1 VANNILNPSIIAKA
15 AIRIL
20 DNELVAA
27 KRVYR
32 GYEEE
37 ISKSVNGYKVGASVN
52 IRKPTQFTVR
62 SGAVASMQDVVEGQT
77 SITVDKQ
84 RGVDFRFTSTELTL
98 TIGELSERVIK
109 PAMVQLANDL
119 DREVLALT
127 AQVPNLV
134 GTRGSDVNTFAKFM
148 AGVRRLNEGA
158 VPTDERAAILSPAD
172 HAALLGNQTSLYIS
186 GPAGDA
192 YRSANL
198 GQIAGVPTQ
207 MTQNAPALTTGSRTN
222 GTVSGAAQQKTIDD
236 VKNSGGMPGS
246 QTLNVTGLG
255 AAGTV
260 KAGEVFTIAGVFDV
274 NPVTKVTLPYL
285 KQFVVTA
292 DATADGAGLAALTI
306 CPAIILSGAF
316 KSAHIAAGTLASG
329 AVVTWNG
336 AASTTFQENL
346 ILHKNAFGLVVVPM
360 ERPQGAT
367 KVITESYKGLS
378 VRMIPYYDGT
388 NDIDNYRLDVLFG
401 VKALDQRLATRING

>member
-119 DREVLALT
+119 DREVLGLT

-222 GTVSGAAQQKTIDD
+222 GTLSGAAQQKTIDD
-236 VKNSGGMPGS
+236 VKNTGGMPGT

-255 AAGTV
+255 ASGTV
-260 KAGEVFTIAGVFDV
+260 KAGEVFTIAGLYDV

-292 DATADGAGLAALTI
+292 DATADGAGLAALSI

-329 AVVTWNG
+329 LVVTWNG

-401 VKALDQRLATRING
+401 VKALDQRLAVRING

>member
-1 VANNILNPSIIAKA
+1 MANNVLNPTIIAKA

-20 DNELVAA
+20 DNELVAS

-62 SGAVASMQDVVEGQT
+62 SGAVASMQDVTEGQT

-84 RGVDFRFTSTELTL
+84 RGIDFRFTSTELTL
-98 TIGELSERVIK
+98 NIGELSERVIK
-109 PAMVQLANDL
+109 PAMVQLANEMDAT
-119 DREVLALT
+119 VLGLVN
-127 AQVPNLV
+127 QVPNLV
-134 GTRGSDVNTFAKFM
+134 GTRGADVNTFAKFM

-158 VPTDERAAILSPAD
+158 VPSDDRAAILSPAD
-172 HAALLGNQTSLYIS
+172 HAALIGNQTSLYIS

-192 YRSANL
+192 YRDADL
-198 GQIAGVPTQ
+198 GKIAGTPTF
-207 MTQNAPALTTGSRTN
+207 MTQNAPSLTTGSRTN
-222 GTVSGAAQQKTIDD
+222 GTVSGAAQQVTYDT
-236 VKNSGGMPGS
+236 VKNTTGIPGT
-246 QTLNVTGLG
+246 QTLNVAGLG

-260 KAGEVFTIAGVFDV
+260 KAGEVFTLAGVFDV
-274 NPVTKVTLPYL
+274 NPVTKAVLPYL

-292 DATADGAGLAALTI
+292 DATADGAGAAALSI

-316 KSAHIAAGTLASG
+316 KSAHIAAGTLAT
-329 AVVTWNG
+329 ATVLTWNG

-367 KVITESYKGLS
+367 KVVTESYKGLT

-388 NDIDNYRLDVLFG
+388 NDVDNYRLDVLYG
-401 VKALDQRLATRING
+401 VKALDQRLATRLNG